1 GGSVAGLLA
10 KRYDTSA
17 SNIHQ
22 NPERLKVI
30 DFTSPAYWYGSGLAV
45 RKGNPKNIHGMNDL
59 AGKTAGAVRSGFDA
73 YVLQKHTELKELKTY
88 PSVEAE
94 LADLID
100 GRSDV
105 VMEDEIAIKLFIK
118 KRPGVPI
125 ELATGSSPL

>member
-1 GGSVAGLLA
+1 MHGAVHADPKTKQPDGIDIRIFQQITKMLGIQKVTWQIEGTGGSVAGLLA

-59 AGKTAGAVRSGFDA
+59 AGKTAGAVQSGFDA
-73 YVLQKHTELKELKTY
+73 YVLQNTRN
-88 PSVEAE
+88 S
-94 LADLID
+94 
-100 GRSDV
+100 RN
-105 VMEDEIAIKLFIK
+105 
-118 KRPGVPI
+118 
-125 ELATGSSPL
+125 